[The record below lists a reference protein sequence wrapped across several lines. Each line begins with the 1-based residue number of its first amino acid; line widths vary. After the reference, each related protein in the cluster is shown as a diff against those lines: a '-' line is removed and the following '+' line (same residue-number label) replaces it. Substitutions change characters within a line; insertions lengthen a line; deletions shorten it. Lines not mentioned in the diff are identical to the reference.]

1 MEYQE
6 YPPSPALK
14 PYIDCFWTNT
24 GPLPDPQQPFRC
36 IPNGSLDIVIS
47 TSTVPTWIQRGA
59 NWEQMPS
66 AFVTGIWTEPAVMK
80 WEYLTWFG
88 IRLKPEIF
96 VHLFQQPMREMENVT
111 LDVHAVLGKAVDELT
126 NQMAEA
132 PDHAHRITIA
142 EAFVTR
148 ELAKRQ
154 PQEAYFTEAMRLIRK
169 YCGQVS
175 IGELSKQVF
184 VGERQ
189 LQRAFR
195 EYFGASPK
203 TYGRIARFNY
213 ANQLVMTNP
222 KTSWIDVSYT
232 CGYADQ
238 AHFIR
243 DCRALAGEAPTALF
257 GNIKSKMRN
266 DYALQY

>member
-1 MEYQE
+1 
-6 YPPSPALK
+6 
-14 PYIDCFWTNT
+14 
-24 GPLPDPQQPFRC
+24 
-36 IPNGSLDIVIS
+36 
-47 TSTVPTWIQRGA
+47 
-59 NWEQMPS
+59 
-66 AFVTGIWTEPAVMK
+66 MK
-80 WEYLTWFG
+80 WEHLNWFG

-111 LDVHAVLGKAVDELT
+111 LDVRAVLGKTVDELT
-126 NQMAEA
+126 SHMAEA
-132 PDHAHRITIA
+132 SSHQARIALA
-142 EAFVTR
+142 ETFITR
-148 ELAKRQ
+148 ELAKRE

-169 YCGQVS
+169 YGGQMS

-213 ANQLVMTNP
+213 ANQLVQKNP
-222 KTSWIDVSYT
+222 TSSWVDVSYT

-243 DCRALAGEAPTALF
+243 DCKALAGEAPTALF
-257 GNIKSKMRN
+257 ADIKSKANN
-266 DYALQY
+266 DYARQY